1 MVQKRIER
9 TAVIVLITA
18 SYAKNLGIDRNE
30 QSADS
35 ASVASA
41 AHQDTQQPN
50 AIKADAAH
58 AAARLTKTLRA
69 SSVLN
74 TSAPIAKARSNRRA
88 TTETTALEWT
98 PRHAA
103 NAAKP
108 ATLRTIAP
116 FRYATNAV
124 KPATARTN
132 APFVHAMHVVFE
144 LTNYQPAICVL
155 NMYALCVTARKNQKA
170 TTTRYAPVLSAKH
183 ASFSAT

>member
-1 MVQKRIER
+1 VVQKRIER

-88 TTETTALEWT
+88 TTETTALE
-98 PRHAA
+98 
-103 NAAKP
+103 
-108 ATLRTIAP
+108 
-116 FRYATNAV
+116 
-124 KPATARTN
+124 
-132 APFVHAMHVVFE
+132 
-144 LTNYQPAICVL
+144 
-155 NMYALCVTARKNQKA
+155 
-170 TTTRYAPVLSAKH
+170 
-183 ASFSAT
+183 

>member
-1 MVQKRIER
+1 MVQKRTEQ

-18 SYAKNLGIDRNE
+18 RYAKNLGIDRNE

-35 ASVASA
+35 ACAAIA

-50 AIKADAAH
+50 AIKPNAAN
-58 AAARLTKTLRA
+58 AAARLTKALRA
-69 SSVLN
+69 SSVQN

-88 TTETTALEWT
+88 TTETTALEW
-98 PRHAA
+98 
-103 NAAKP
+103 KP
-108 ATLRTIAP
+108 
-116 FRYATNAV
+116 RYATNAV
-124 KPATARTN
+124 KPVTAQTI
-132 APFVHAMHVVFE
+132 APFVHAILVAFE
-144 LTNYQPAICVL
+144 VTNYQPAICVL